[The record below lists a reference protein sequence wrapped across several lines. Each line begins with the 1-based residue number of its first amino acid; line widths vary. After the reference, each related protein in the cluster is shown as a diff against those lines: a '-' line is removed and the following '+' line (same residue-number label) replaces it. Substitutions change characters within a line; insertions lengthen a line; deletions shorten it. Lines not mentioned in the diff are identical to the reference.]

1 MPRFFVPSTNIDDKT
16 VKITAPDAVH
26 IGRSLRMRLGDDIT
40 VCCQAVEYYCN
51 ILTISDDE
59 VVCRIVSKKRC
70 ESEPNIDLTLFQ
82 AIPKGDKLDMIVQK
96 AVELGAGRICPV
108 LTARCVSRPD
118 KKSFDKKLERLN
130 RIALEA
136 AKQSGRGI
144 IPRVSE
150 LLSFD
155 QAASELGKCDFP
167 LICYEGGGIN
177 LSQAGLKENSSIGVF
192 IGSEG
197 GFDPREVEICTQNG
211 AAAVGLGRRYSD
223 QHYYEPYRKH
233 LKTAYKTIKFKKT
246 YTICKK

>member
-70 ESEPNIDLTLFQ
+70 ESEPNINLTLFQ

-118 KKSFDKKLERLN
+118 KKSFDKKLERLQ
-130 RIALEA
+130 RISLEA
-136 AKQSGRGI
+136 CKQSGRARLVEI
-144 IPRVSE
+144 TP
-150 LLSFD
+150 LLSFN
-155 QAASELGKCDFP
+155 ECLEEMKGCDVSLF
-167 LICYEGGGIN
+167 CYEKGGKSLCRETFEGCR
-177 LSQAGLKENSSIGVF
+177 SIGLF

-197 GFDPREVEICTQNG
+197 GFEQEEADRAEASG
-211 AAAVGLGRRYSD
+211 AVLTGLGKRILRC
-223 QHYYEPYRKH
+223 E
-233 LKTAYKTIKFKKT
+233 TAPIAALSVIMNLTGNM
-246 YTICKK
+246 

>member
-1 MPRFFVPSTNIDDKT
+1 MKHLGKQGISWCIVDNDPT
-16 VKITAPDAVH
+16 KINV
-26 IGRSLRMRLGDDIT
+26 L
-40 VCCQAVEYYCN
+40 V
-51 ILTISDDE
+51 
-59 VVCRIVSKKRC
+59 
-70 ESEPNIDLTLFQ
+70 
-82 AIPKGDKLDMIVQK
+82 
-96 AVELGAGRICPV
+96 GRIGKLNKEELNLSLAELRKDNPV
-108 LTARCVSRPD
+108 LG
-118 KKSFDKKLERLN
+118 KKLERLN

-211 AAAVGLGRRYSD
+211 AATVGLGKRILRC
-223 QHYYEPYRKH
+223 E
-233 LKTAYKTIKFKKT
+233 TAPITAISIIMNLT
-246 YTICKK
+246 GNI